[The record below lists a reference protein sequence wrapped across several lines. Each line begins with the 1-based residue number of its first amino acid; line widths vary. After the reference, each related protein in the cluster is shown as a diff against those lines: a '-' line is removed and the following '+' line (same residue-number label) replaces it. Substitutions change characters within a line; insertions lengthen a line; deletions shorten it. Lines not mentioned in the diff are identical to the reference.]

1 MFEVVKPADIEKRSF
16 EMIAEI
22 LGDRVLPPEN
32 ELIIKR
38 VIHTTADFDYTIAL
52 FSGYAVARGVEALR
66 NGCDIVTDTSMAMA
80 GINKRVLAE
89 LGGRVHCFI
98 GDSDVAQEGGARSDT
113 FCCLHGARRSCKTVY
128 FCYR

>member
-38 VIHTTADFDYTIAL
+38 VIHTTADFDYTDSL
-52 FSGYAVARGVEALR
+52 VFSDGAVARGGLV
-66 NGCDIVTDTSMAMA
+66 D
-80 GINKRVLAE
+80 
-89 LGGRVHCFI
+89 
-98 GDSDVAQEGGARSDT
+98 Q
-113 FCCLHGARRSCKTVY
+113 
-128 FCYR
+128 